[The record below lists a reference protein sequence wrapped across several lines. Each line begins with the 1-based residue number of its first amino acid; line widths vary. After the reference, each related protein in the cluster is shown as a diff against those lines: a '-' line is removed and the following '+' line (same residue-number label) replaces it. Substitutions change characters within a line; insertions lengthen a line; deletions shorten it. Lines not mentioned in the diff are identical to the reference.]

1 MNLRR
6 NIGVTNPPIP
16 ITAPTAPPT
25 VSAPPAESARP
36 ALPSP
41 PPPKPS
47 QEKISPF
54 SKGFLEKPS
63 KLRALEAS
71 GSNGYV
77 LVSSPTV
84 CDMPMWSGPCCAF
97 VCLK

>member
-1 MNLRR
+1 MHLRR
-6 NIGVTNPPIP
+6 NIGVINPPMP
-16 ITAPTAPPT
+16 VAAPTAPPT
-25 VSAPPAESARP
+25 VSAKPPA

-41 PPPKPS
+41 PPKPT

-54 SKGFLEKPS
+54 AKSLLEKPS

-71 GSNGYV
+71 GSDGYV

-84 CDMPMWSGPCCAF
+84 CDIIPMLSGPSCAF
-97 VCLK
+97 V